1 MFVDRIGWPERGSD
15 LARVGTLMEE
25 TCMRKADALM
35 ACSANIADFTA
46 QRHGVPRSAIDV
58 VHCGVDSEA
67 FQPGSVAGGAGRPA
81 IAFVGNIAGNKGV
94 LRVLDAVLR
103 LRGRY
108 PDLLL
113 RIAGKEEGDTGRDI
127 RARLRREGA
136 ESAVEF
142 LGFVGRERIRDVYRA
157 ADLFCSPAVHE
168 PGVANVYIEAMACG
182 VPVIAGTTG
191 GAAEA
196 VKHGITGLLVPPD
209 STEALVEALDRLL
222 ADPDAR
228 RRMGTAARAWVDE
241 YFAMDRYIDR
251 ILAVY
256 ARARICSEAKKRA
269 AAETAGC

>member
-1 MFVDRIGWPERGSD
+1 M
-15 LARVGTLMEE
+15 
-25 TCMRKADALM
+25 
-35 ACSANIADFTA
+35 
-46 QRHGVPRSAIDV
+46 
-58 VHCGVDSEA
+58 
-67 FQPGSVAGGAGRPA
+67 
-81 IAFVGNIAGNKGV
+81 
-94 LRVLDAVLR
+94 
-103 LRGRY
+103 
-108 PDLLL
+108 
-113 RIAGKEEGDTGRDI
+113 
-127 RARLRREGA
+127 
-136 ESAVEF
+136 
-142 LGFVGRERIRDVYRA
+142 
-157 ADLFCSPAVHE
+157 
-168 PGVANVYIEAMACG
+168 
-182 VPVIAGTTG
+182 G